1 MKGLVLVL
9 LAIAA
14 QSSATYGKHVV
25 LKRQVEQPDLQ
36 VVVEQLSAT
45 VEQLQ
50 AQVLALQEKLGKV
63 QPNIL
68 TYFKLPNCFISPP
81 PPPTIS
87 QNMTQ

>member
-1 MKGLVLVL
+1 MKNLVLVL

-14 QSSATYGKHVV
+14 QSSAKHVV
-25 LKRQVEQPDLQ
+25 LKRQIEQPDLQ

-63 QPNIL
+63 LPNIL
-68 TYFKLPNCFISPP
+68 TYFKLPN
-81 PPPTIS
+81 
-87 QNMTQ
+87 